1 MSYKNERIYGFN
13 QWEIIIIMTVASRI
27 LLKKKKT
34 IDTFVENVL

>member
-27 LLKKKKT
+27 LLKKKKQL
-34 IDTFVENVL
+34 ILS

>member
-13 QWEIIIIMTVASRI
+13 RWEIIIMAVAWRI
-27 LLKKKKT
+27 LLKKKKK